1 MYQNRRKGI
10 VGGIILILLGLLFL
24 ASELF
29 PQTFDFWEWP
39 FIIVGLGGIFLLW
52 AILAG
57 TGGLAVPGAILAGI
71 GGIFYYQNLTGDW
84 ASWTYIWALIPG
96 FVGLGVI
103 ISGIIDGNY
112 KEAFTGGLTL
122 LAISGILF
130 FAFGSAFGLEHD
142 LVQYWPVLLIL
153 LGVIALI
160 RVIFPGKKH
169 NKPF

>member
-1 MYQNRRKGI
+1 MNRNRRRGI

-29 PQTFDFWEWP
+29 PQTFNFWEWP
-39 FIIVGLGGIFLLW
+39 FIIIGLGGVFLLW

-57 TGGLAVPGAILAGI
+57 TGGLAVPGAILAGL
-71 GGIFYYQNLTGDW
+71 GSIFYYQTVTGDW
-84 ASWTYIWALIPG
+84 ESWTYIWALIPG

-103 ISGIIDGNY
+103 ISGIIDGNF
-112 KEAFTGGLTL
+112 KEAFSGGLVL

-142 LVQYWPVLLIL
+142 LVRYWPVLLIV
-153 LGVIALI
+153 LGVIALL
-160 RVIFPGKKH
+160 RVLFSGSKKK
-169 NKPF
+169 NPS